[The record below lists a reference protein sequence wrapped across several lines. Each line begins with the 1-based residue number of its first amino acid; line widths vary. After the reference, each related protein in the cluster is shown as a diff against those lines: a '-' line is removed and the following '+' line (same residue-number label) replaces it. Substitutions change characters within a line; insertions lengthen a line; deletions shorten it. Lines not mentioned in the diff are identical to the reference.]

1 LIVARSSGIG
11 RVASAAHAVG
21 ARVALAARCM
31 ELVSALASQQRIG
44 QYFDVTDP
52 RVIDLRRLLVVA
64 DLAETMIT
72 TDTWPSAN

>member
-1 LIVARSSGIG
+1 
-11 RVASAAHAVG
+11 
-21 ARVALAARCM
+21 M

-52 RVIDLRRLLVVA
+52 RVIDLRRLLIVA
-64 DLAETMIT
+64 DLAETMII